1 MKILHVNLAKGW
13 GGGEIQTLTLL
24 RFLAKKA
31 PDIQSVLVLR
41 KGGEF
46 AARLAKTR
54 EFPFIEVGHFFGGHF
69 SSLLKDA
76 DLVHAHDGRAPYWC
90 LVHKK
95 LLNVP
100 YLLTRRVSFPIRKN
114 FITHA
119 AYRQAIV
126 VVALTR
132 DIGRHLAPLNG
143 NVEINPSSWIDAPVD
158 EAKVARLRGAAQG
171 RFVVAHPAGLLPI
184 KNHTVVL
191 GAARILREKGVPA
204 VFWLLGEGPLE
215 NELREKSRDLKNVDW
230 LGHKDDISNYISAA
244 DVVILPSLM
253 EGLGG
258 ALLEAYH
265 RGKPVIGSDVGG
277 IPEVISPETGFL
289 HAPCD
294 ALALAAHIEKMARDP
309 ALYKRLCE
317 GAGRAAAHY
326 SPEGNAERY
335 IGIYRK
341 ILDA

>member
-31 PDIQSVLVLR
+31 PEIQSVLVLR

-54 EFPFIEVGHFFGGHF
+54 EFPFVEVGHFFGGHF
-69 SSLLKDA
+69 SKILKNA

-90 LVHKK
+90 LVHKAI
-95 LLNVP
+95 LNVP

-119 AYRQAIV
+119 AYRRATG
-126 VVALTR
+126 VVALTQ

-143 NVEINPSSWIDAPVD
+143 NIAINPSSWIDAPVD
-158 EAKVARLRGAAQG
+158 ANKVARLRDTAQG
-171 RFVVAHPAGLLPI
+171 RFIVAHPAGLLPI
-184 KNHTVVL
+184 KNHDVVL
-191 GAARILREKGVPA
+191 GAARILRDKGVPA
-204 VFWLLGEGPLE
+204 VFWLLGKGPLE
-215 NELREKSRDLKNVDW
+215 NELKERARDLKNVDW
-230 LGHKDDISNYISAA
+230 LGHKDDISNYVSAA

-265 RGKPVIGSDVGG
+265 RGKPVIGSNVGG

-289 HAPCD
+289 HEPHD
-294 ALALAAHIEKMARDP
+294 AATLAAHIEKMAGDS

-317 GAGRAAAHY
+317 GAGKAAAHY
-326 SPEGNAERY
+326 SPEENATRY
-335 IGIYRK
+335 IGIYQK